1 MLTFTT
7 INIDEEYR
15 EWNFDSIEQLRE
27 MWYAEDYVG
36 PGADDPVTEMEF
48 HGVPMYVNSFD
59 DIIELFGIELE
70 REDYEK

>member
-7 INIDEEYR
+7 INIDENYV
-15 EWNFDSIEQLRE
+15 EWNFECIEDLRK

-48 HGVPMYVNSFD
+48 HGQPMYVGCFD
-59 DIIELFGIELE
+59 DIVKLFGLE
-70 REDYEK
+70 EA

>member
-15 EWNFDSIEQLRE
+15 EWTFDSIEDLRK
-27 MWYAEDYVG
+27 MWWADDYVG

-48 HGVPMYVNSFD
+48 CGIPMYVNSFD
-59 DIIELFGIELE
+59 DIVELFGLEL
-70 REDYEK
+70 RR